1 MTDKKLE
8 ENSSKPYV
16 EICLQLLFPH
26 SKLQIQQNQQQ
37 QDHKT
42 KGI

>member
-1 MTDKKLE
+1 MTDKKPE
-8 ENSSKPYV
+8 ENSSMPYV

-26 SKLQIQQNQQQ
+26 SKLQIQQKQEQQG
-37 QDHKT
+37 HKT